1 MQDFGYENIFLRL
14 RIVGFELEVADMDD
28 GDVRERIARL
38 ETDLERLG
46 GTLVG
51 CRKAMLL
58 AKVAIAAGALWI
70 SATSIGA
77 IRFDS
82 TAAIVAIVAVVGGIV
97 IYGSNSSTSKQ
108 ITEAMK
114 AAETQRSELIDK
126 IDPRT
131 VSADRR

>member
-1 MQDFGYENIFLRL
+1 VQDFGYENIFLRL

>member
-1 MQDFGYENIFLRL
+1 
-14 RIVGFELEVADMDD
+14 MDD